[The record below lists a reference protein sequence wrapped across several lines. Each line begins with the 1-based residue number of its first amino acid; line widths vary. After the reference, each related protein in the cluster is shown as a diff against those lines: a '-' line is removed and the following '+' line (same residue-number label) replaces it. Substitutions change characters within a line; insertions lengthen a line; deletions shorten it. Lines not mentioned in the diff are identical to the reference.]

1 MGRLSFSSLFDKI
14 ELHAVGTAYLVKCKL
29 INNYEQCIAKVS
41 RGTGCKEDVE
51 MRVQI
56 LSFLDILRDECK
68 DSCPY
73 MAYKNA
79 PEVPEAFEDSKKD
92 WADSD
97 PYWYDS
103 RENSEV

>member
-1 MGRLSFSSLFDKI
+1 
-14 ELHAVGTAYLVKCKL
+14 
-29 INNYEQCIAKVS
+29 
-41 RGTGCKEDVE
+41 

-97 PYWYDS
+97 PYCALMNWNRADTFGNIPDRVNTADLPQNHGVANGQQQRPAKRGIS
-103 RENSEV
+103 VQP